1 MDNQNGGMPLE
12 PTKVD
17 NSQTPTAPMAETNN
31 TPTPVAP
38 ITPATETT
46 KPTSLL
52 EKTANEVSEVEK
64 NYWGDDWKQKM
75 SAGDE
80 KILKTIDKFKT
91 PQEAIIA
98 YKELQAQF
106 SRTRPIPELPKD
118 ATPEQVKEYREQVGI
133 PESWDKYD
141 TNLENGV
148 VINEFDKP
156 VVEDFLKRA
165 HDKNL
170 KPSEVKNALQAYFE
184 VANEKNAEAIR
195 VAEQKTT
202 ETLKELQKEWGDNY
216 KSDLSLMVN
225 HLKKTLG
232 EEEVQKLNSAVLAD
246 GTFLIDNPKL
256 LNYFLK
262 DAKANNMNHT
272 VTPNPAQEFTTLI
285 ERKAELEKL
294 HATNPKLFYGN
305 PELGKEYNDLLEHE
319 RKMSKR

>member
-1 MDNQNGGMPLE
+1 MDNQNGGTPLE

-17 NSQTPTAPMAETNN
+17 NSPA
-31 TPTPVAP
+31 PVAP
-38 ITPATETT
+38 AAEVNNSSAPAAPVAEPA

-52 EKTANEVSEVEK
+52 EKTVNEVNEIEK

-75 SAGDE
+75 AAGDE

-106 SRTRPIPELPKD
+106 SKTRPIPELAKD
-118 ATPEQVKEYREQVGI
+118 ATPEQIKEYREQVGI

-141 TNLENGV
+141 TNLENGI

-156 VVEDFLKRA
+156 MVEDFLKRA

-184 VANEKNAEAIR
+184 VANEKNAEAIK
-195 VAEQKTT
+195 VAEQKTA
-202 ETLKELQKEWGDNY
+202 ETLKELQKEWGDGY
-216 KSDLSLMVN
+216 KANISMLNN
-225 HLKKTLG
+225 HLTKELG
-232 EEEVQKLNSAVLAD
+232 AEEVQKLHSAVLAD
-246 GTFLIDNPKL
+246 GTFLIDNLKL

-272 VTPNPAQEFTTLI
+272 VTPNPAQEFTTLM
-285 ERKAELEKL
+285 ERKSELEKL
-294 HATNPKLFYGN
+294 HAANPKLFYGN
-305 PELGKEYNDLLEHE
+305 PELGKEYNDLLAHE
-319 RKMSKR
+319 RKMSKK